1 MNLVPLFLVL
11 ALLLAAGTGAVYL
24 GRCLHEAEE
33 LQRSLRVSQA
43 RNEATDKALTSLE
56 AARQD
61 ALEKEEA
68 REKRL
73 QDAERLPSSER
84 FGADDRLLDSIEA
97 DRGGQPAP

>member
-1 MNLVPLFLVL
+1 M
-11 ALLLAAGTGAVYL
+11 YL
-24 GRCLHEAEE
+24 GRSLHEAEE

-84 FGADDRLLDSIEA
+84 FGAYDRLLDSIEA